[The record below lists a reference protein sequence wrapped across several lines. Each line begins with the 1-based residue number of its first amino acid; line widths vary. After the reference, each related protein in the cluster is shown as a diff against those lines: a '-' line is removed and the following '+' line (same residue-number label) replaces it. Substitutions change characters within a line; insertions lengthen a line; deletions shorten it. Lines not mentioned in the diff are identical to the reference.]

1 MLLTAAAVSG
11 LKAVLASDN
20 RLPPLPWAETASAL
34 AEPAPENAAASD
46 STKAGIRNRRV
57 IHAPTPACRLI
68 HP

>member
-1 MLLTAAAVSG
+1 VLLTAAAVSG

-20 RLPPLPWAETASAL
+20 RLPPPWAKITSAL

-46 STKAGIRNRRV
+46 SAEARIKNRCV
-57 IHAPTPACRLI
+57 IHAPTPRIRRI

>member
-20 RLPPLPWAETASAL
+20 RLPSLPWAETTGAL

-46 STKAGIRNRRV
+46 STEARFRNRYV
-57 IHAPTPACRLI
+57 IHAPHPRIRWI